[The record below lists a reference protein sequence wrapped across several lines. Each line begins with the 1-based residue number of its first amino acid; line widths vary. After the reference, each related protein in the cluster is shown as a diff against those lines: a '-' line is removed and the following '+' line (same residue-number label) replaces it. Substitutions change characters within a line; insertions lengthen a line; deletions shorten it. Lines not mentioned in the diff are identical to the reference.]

1 MPPAAAPARTL
12 LAEVVGTAVPDVE
25 AKWSVPANC
34 PITTSWV
41 FISWD
46 VPAAPARPSAARSHV
61 LAALLVSIRM
71 PAAAALAALKAQP
84 FLTHEGDPGK
94 ASEILHQLDL
104 VDAFATVYQKW
115 EAWIAAIPALWSK
128 MADPASVRLPADF
141 FVEREGYAARAAAP
155 PAEVAF
161 LLSTSIGALSEADS
175 LLSPDP
181 SHLTLARAFLLAGSK
196 DTRAVRDDE
205 ASSFR
210 ISTERVR
217 AVVESRLNTRSPSNP
232 GLARKYVDTLRE
244 LHLQEAFTAT
254 LVTATHAIAELEAA
268 FKYAARRLRRYTS
281 QQSTSSRQRRRHGA

>member
-84 FLTHEGDPGK
+84 FLTHEGDSGK

-104 VDAFATVYQKW
+104 VDAFATVYQNW

-141 FVEREGYAARAAAP
+141 FVEREGYAVRM
-155 PAEVAF
+155 VY
-161 LLSTSIGALSEADS
+161 SRNSYTQ
-175 LLSPDP
+175 
-181 SHLTLARAFLLAGSK
+181 LTGGGE
-196 DTRAVRDDE
+196 AVRSD
-205 ASSFR
+205 
-210 ISTERVR
+210 RVPGP
-217 AVVESRLNTRSPSNP
+217 ARSGAPIKSP
-232 GLARKYVDTLRE
+232 GA
-244 LHLQEAFTAT
+244 
-254 LVTATHAIAELEAA
+254 
-268 FKYAARRLRRYTS
+268 
-281 QQSTSSRQRRRHGA
+281 